1 MAPRPLATAPAAPPL
16 DLLPDRPRK
25 GRGAIRNETGRFE
38 KETRHAI
45 DDGWGAEEA
54 LADDVPPL
62 RTTVTVDSTR
72 TIINYVKSPDVPF
85 DRSINP
91 YRGCEHGCIYC
102 FARPT
107 HAFLGLSPGLDFESR
122 LLVKPDAARLLE
134 AELADPKYRCDIIA
148 MGTNTDPYQPIER
161 DYRITRQILEVL
173 AAHDHPVS
181 IVTKSALIQRDLDIL
196 APMARRGLVAVGV
209 SVTTL
214 DRGLARRMEP
224 RAATPARR
232 LETIAAL
239 TEAGIPT
246 AVMAAPMIPALND
259 MELERI
265 LEAAVGAG
273 ARAAGYVL
281 LRLPLEIKDLFGDWL
296 AAHFPDR
303 AARVLKLV
311 RETRGGALYQAEFGT
326 RMRGD
331 GPYAELIARRFE
343 AACRRLGI
351 NAEERS
357 AETDRRWPL
366 DTARFRRPARKG
378 DQLTLL

>member
-357 AETDRRWPL
+357 AETDRRWQL